1 MNTLLCTQRSRIA
14 GIYIAITTL
23 ALFTV
28 AECLSFDQILNVHAA
43 KDLKVKVSIDDE
55 EIERGDT
62 QKITVTVLGND
73 NSNDKISDAD
83 VKLSVHPPETDST
96 TAEDE
101 TNDDGKANFDVEIS
115 DDAEYGTYEVK
126 VKASKE
132 GYNTETEESSFE
144 VVGSSSEDNEGNR
157 NNDNN
162 NHENDD
168 DNSRDDGN
176 DEGHDSDNEGGD
188 RDGNNQVTSQGNS
201 CGNGVLSS
209 NILCQNV
216 ANQLQG
222 DGNAINI
229 IALQNG
235 GNDDSQDE
243 NLVSNPSSSL
253 SSSSIP
259 LVPPSSSTSG
269 TSQESS
275 QLPSS
280 LSDSPTNDD
289 STEST
294 VDQYVQA
301 RINSAIQA
309 RLNYLK

>member
-28 AECLSFDQILNVHAA
+28 AGCLSFDQILNVHAA

-62 QKITVTVLGND
+62 QKITVTVLEND

-96 TAEDE
+96 TAKDE
-101 TNDDGKANFDVEIS
+101 TNDDGKANFNVEIS

-132 GYNTETEESSFE
+132 GYNTETKESSFE
-144 VVGSSSEDNEGNR
+144 VVGSSSKDNDDNR

-176 DEGHDSDNEGGD
+176 DEGHDSDNKGGD

-235 GNDDSQDE
+235 GNDASQDE

-259 LVPPSSSTSG
+259 PVPPSSSTSG

-294 VDQYVQA
+294 VEQYVQA